1 MRLTA
6 TDAFSPYFAAP
17 TRRKNIQVHPNCRPS
32 RWPRTLRPV
41 PELCLPASN
50 LDRRHYASPNPSCTS
65 SNPSHPFPSSF
76 TPCCQLLRALSKAI
90 SHEFQNPARFIRILS
105 KRYVGRVNTDLYR
118 IRTCRTRGTRGCC
131 NGNQQPRRS
140 RGPRQRNDR
149 CQRRR
154 VDFFLARFRIAE
166 NVFREISN
174 SRQNV
179 VTNSVGQNC
188 HVCPDSQQTGTP
200 FLMYRDVSPPNSLQD
215 IGSVRKVGAP
225 EGTQRS

>member
-32 RWPRTLRPV
+32 RRHRRLRPV
-41 PELCLPASN
+41 PELYLPASN
-50 LDRRHYASPNPSCTS
+50 LDRRHCASPNPSCTS
-65 SNPSHPFPSSF
+65 SNPSHSIPSSF
-76 TPCCQLLRALSKAI
+76 TPCCHLLRAINYSVLSITPCYQLLRAINSKAI

-118 IRTCRTRGTRGCC
+118 IRTCRTRAIRGCC

-166 NVFREISN
+166 NVMRGISN

-200 FLMYRDVSPPNSLQD
+200 FLMYRDVSPPNSL
-215 IGSVRKVGAP
+215 
-225 EGTQRS
+225 